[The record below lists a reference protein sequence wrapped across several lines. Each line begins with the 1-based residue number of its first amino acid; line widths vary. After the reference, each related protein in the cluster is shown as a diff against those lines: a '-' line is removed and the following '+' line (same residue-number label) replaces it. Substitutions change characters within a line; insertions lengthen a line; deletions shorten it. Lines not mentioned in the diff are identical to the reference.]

1 LERNKEWQPTGRALP
16 AGVHSGSVFEESG
29 EVGRPALVFFRGS
42 GTGCLNAGMGEQT
55 GSAVIGEVLEGEVD
69 LRFELG
75 EGGRV
80 ASELLSPAL
89 LLLGERCLE
98 VL

>member
-1 LERNKEWQPTGRALP
+1 
-16 AGVHSGSVFEESG
+16 
-29 EVGRPALVFFRGS
+29 
-42 GTGCLNAGMGEQT
+42 MGEQT